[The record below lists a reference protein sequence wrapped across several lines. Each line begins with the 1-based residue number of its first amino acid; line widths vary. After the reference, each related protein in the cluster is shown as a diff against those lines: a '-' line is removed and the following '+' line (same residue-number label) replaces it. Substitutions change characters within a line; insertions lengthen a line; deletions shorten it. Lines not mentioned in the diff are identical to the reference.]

1 MPRQGT
7 GSGPEGIDYCLL
19 AIEQRDTL
27 FPARDAKPDAAALRG
42 LAALPFH
49 KFWTATSSLLAKKQ
63 PADAEAALLLL
74 RAEVIASPD
83 LTEDDRLIAIAG
95 YDAAFA
101 KYGVALG
108 QTSAAA
114 PTTREFRSGTP
125 STGLRAVGESYRRER
140 QGDKAGAAAI
150 KAIATNIQVPGAT
163 TPSADNADQILAE
176 AVFSLRRPMAEAR
189 KQGVRAA
196 TIAKPLRLAHSGTSQ
211 NDRCIYSGWL

>member
-1 MPRQGT
+1 MLVTGAPEHQVRPADYVVKGGRLMPRQGT

-19 AIEQRDTL
+19 PIEQRDML
-27 FPARDAKPDAAALRG
+27 FPARDAKPDAAALRD

-114 PTTREFRSGTP
+114 PTTRGFRSGTP
-125 STGLRAVGESYRRER
+125 STGLRAVADRRER
-140 QGDKAGAAAI
+140 AGRQGRRRCDQGDR
-150 KAIATNIQVPGAT
+150 NQY
-163 TPSADNADQILAE
+163 PSAGRNHA
-176 AVFSLRRPMAEAR
+176 FRR
-189 KQGVRAA
+189 
-196 TIAKPLRLAHSGTSQ
+196 
-211 NDRCIYSGWL
+211 